1 VPYLLAMD
9 VSSKLRPGRCEVG
22 RKEAEEGDRG

>member
-1 VPYLLAMD
+1 MD